1 VTVKIILMDITSH
14 LPLQLGNFEI
24 VINYQEIRSENL
36 CEENGEWAVEVS
48 NLQISIFPDLDSAV
62 KSILMFLTLLLR

>member
-48 NLQISIFPDLDSAV
+48 NLQIPIFPDLDSAV
-62 KSILMFLTLLLR
+62 KSILMFLTLLLM